1 MADKRKNGFY
11 DHKSLKMCFANR
23 FERYNLEINFLS
35 FIWSSIDTYL
45 IPSDTHFSLV
55 LSHNYSPPDLPV
67 LETTYCVPT
76 PVCALIIILENIC

>member
-35 FIWSSIDTYL
+35 FIWSGIDTYL
-45 IPSDTHFSLV
+45 IPSDTHFSHV
-55 LSHNYSPPDLPV
+55 LSHNYSPPQVKPEDYNFMKDHKP
-67 LETTYCVPT
+67 EQS
-76 PVCALIIILENIC
+76 N